1 MFKLESDDRG
11 FLKYQPA
18 GTSNENLLEFD
29 EFTKVARRERNERKW
44 GVICNYINILTQ
56 WLTYSMIKHILNVD
70 HISHEFASK

>member
-29 EFTKVARRERNERKW
+29 EFTKVARRERNERK
-44 GVICNYINILTQ
+44 
-56 WLTYSMIKHILNVD
+56 
-70 HISHEFASK
+70 